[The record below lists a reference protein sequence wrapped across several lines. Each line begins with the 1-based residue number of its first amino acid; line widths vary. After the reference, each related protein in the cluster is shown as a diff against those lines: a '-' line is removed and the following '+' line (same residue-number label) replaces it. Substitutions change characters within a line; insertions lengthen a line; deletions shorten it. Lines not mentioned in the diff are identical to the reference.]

1 MGVQPCREEGEARRQ
16 FDSVLIDF
24 VFWLL
29 RFTLC
34 FFALNLLYMFRV
46 VRYVVYAVMGLILG
60 ALIFE
65 AVMLPRAADLRNQNP
80 ATTSMIETRIREA
93 ERNGVQ
99 PKRVQIW
106 VSLERISPQLQR
118 AVIAGEDSNFATHR
132 GFDYEAIQ
140 KAWDQAQKEA
150 DKEAKQEG
158 ENDSWLPNLPD
169 FKRGASTISQQLAK
183 NLYLSSE
190 RSFFRKGQEAV
201 ITYFMERNLS
211 KRRILEIYLNVI
223 EWGDG
228 IYGAEAASQYYFHKP
243 AAVLNAREGA
253 FLSAMI
259 PNPRTAFN
267 PQINPKRVARRQR
280 IILRL
285 MPGVRMPSGTG

>member
-1 MGVQPCREEGEARRQ
+1 
-16 FDSVLIDF
+16 
-24 VFWLL
+24 
-29 RFTLC
+29 
-34 FFALNLLYMFRV
+34 MFRII
-46 VRYVVYAVMGLILG
+46 RYVFYALAGLAVGGLT
-60 ALIFE
+60 FE
-65 AVMLPRAADLRNQNP
+65 AVMLPRAADLLNQNP
-80 ATTSMIETRIREA
+80 ATTSMIETRVREA
-93 ERNGVQ
+93 ERNGSQ

-106 VSLERISPQLQR
+106 VPLERISPQLQR
-118 AVIAGEDSNFATHR
+118 AVLAGEDSNFAIHH
-132 GFDYEAIQ
+132 GFDYDAIQ

-150 DKEAKQEG
+150 DKAAKQEG

-190 RSFFRKGQEAV
+190 RSFFRKGQEAI

-243 AAVLNAREGA
+243 AANLNVREGA

-259 PNPRTAFN
+259 PNPRTVFN
-267 PQINPKRVARRQR
+267 PQVNPKRVARRQR

-285 MPGVRMPSGTG
+285 MPSVKMPPGTG

>member
-1 MGVQPCREEGEARRQ
+1 
-16 FDSVLIDF
+16 
-24 VFWLL
+24 
-29 RFTLC
+29 
-34 FFALNLLYMFRV
+34 MFRI
-46 VRYVVYAVMGLILG
+46 VRYFVYAISGILLG
-60 ALIFE
+60 GLIFE
-65 AVMLPRAADLRNQNP
+65 AATLPRVSTLRAENP
-80 ATTSMIETRIREA
+80 ATTSMIETRIHEA
-93 ERNGVQ
+93 ERYGQQ

-106 VSLERISPQLQR
+106 VSLDKISPQLQR
-118 AVIAGEDSNFATHR
+118 GVIAGEDTNFATHH

-140 KAWDQAQKEA
+140 RAWDQAQKEA

-158 ENDSWLPNLPD
+158 ENDSWLPNMPD

-190 RSFFRKGQEAV
+190 RSFMRKGQEAI
-201 ITYFMERNLS
+201 ITYFMERDLS
-211 KRRILEIYLNVI
+211 KRRILELYLNVI

-243 AAVLNAREGA
+243 AANLNAREGA

-259 PNPRTAFN
+259 PNPRTVFN
-267 PQINPKRVARRQR
+267 PQVNPKRVARRQR

-285 MPGVRMPSGTG
+285 MPGVKLPS

>member
-1 MGVQPCREEGEARRQ
+1 MWRGIRYTIYAISGI
-16 FDSVLIDF
+16 FLGG
-24 VFWLL
+24 
-29 RFTLC
+29 
-34 FFALNLLYMFRV
+34 FA
-46 VRYVVYAVMGLILG
+46 
-60 ALIFE
+60 FE
-65 AVMLPRAADLRNQNP
+65 AATLPRVSALREQNP

-93 ERNGVQ
+93 RNSGVE

-106 VSLERISPQLQR
+106 VPLEKISPQLQR
-118 AVIAGEDSNFATHR
+118 AVLAGEDTNFATHH

-140 KAWDQAQKEA
+140 RAWDQAQKEA

-183 NLYLSSE
+183 NLYLSSQ
-190 RSFFRKGQEAV
+190 RSFFRKGEEAI
-201 ITYFMERNLS
+201 ITYFMEKNLS
-211 KRRILEIYLNVI
+211 KHRILELYLNVI

-243 AAVLNAREGA
+243 AANLNTREAA

-259 PNPRTAFN
+259 PNPRTVFN
-267 PQINPKRVARRQR
+267 PQVNPKRVARRQR

-285 MPGVRMPSGTG
+285 MPGVKMAPGTG

>member
-1 MGVQPCREEGEARRQ
+1 MAG
-16 FDSVLIDF
+16 L
-24 VFWLL
+24 
-29 RFTLC
+29 
-34 FFALNLLYMFRV
+34 AL
-46 VRYVVYAVMGLILG
+46 GG
-60 ALIFE
+60 LIFE
-65 AVMLPRAADLRNQNP
+65 VVMLPRAADLADQNP

-93 ERNGVQ
+93 ARNGAQ

-106 VSLERISPQLQR
+106 VPLERISPHLQR
-118 AVIAGEDSNFATHR
+118 AVLAGEDSNFANHH

-190 RSFFRKGQEAV
+190 RSFMRKGQEAI

-211 KRRILEIYLNVI
+211 KKRILEIYLNVI

-243 AAVLNAREGA
+243 SANLNLREGA
-253 FLSAMI
+253 FLSVMM
-259 PNPRTAFN
+259 PNPRTIFN

-285 MPGVRMPSGTG
+285 MPSVKMPPGTG

>member
-1 MGVQPCREEGEARRQ
+1 
-16 FDSVLIDF
+16 VLLIF
-24 VFWLL
+24 LSFTPTPFT
-29 RFTLC
+29 FTLW
-34 FFALNLLYMFRV
+34 FVLRIIRYTFYALAGLVLGGLL
-46 VRYVVYAVMGLILG
+46 
-60 ALIFE
+60 FE
-65 AVMLPRAADLRNQNP
+65 VLMLPRAADLRDQNP

-93 ERNGVQ
+93 ERNGTQ

-106 VSLERISPQLQR
+106 VPLERISPQLQR
-118 AVIAGEDSNFATHR
+118 AVLAGEDSNFAVHH

-140 KAWDQAQKEA
+140 KAWEQAQKEA

-169 FKRGASTISQQLAK
+169 FKRGASTVSQQLAK
-183 NLYLSSE
+183 NLYLSSQ
-190 RSFFRKGQEAV
+190 RSFFRKGQEAI

-211 KRRILEIYLNVI
+211 KKRILEIYLNVI

-243 AAVLNAREGA
+243 AANLNVREAA
-253 FLSAMI
+253 FLSAMV
-259 PNPRTAFN
+259 PNPRTVFN
-267 PQINPKRVARRQR
+267 PQKNAKRVARRQR

-285 MPGVRMPSGTG
+285 MPSVKMPPGTG

>member
-1 MGVQPCREEGEARRQ
+1 MWRFIRLTIYATSGI
-16 FDSVLIDF
+16 VLGG
-24 VFWLL
+24 
-29 RFTLC
+29 LC
-34 FFALNLLYMFRV
+34 FEAATLPHVSALR
-46 VRYVVYAVMGLILG
+46 
-60 ALIFE
+60 
-65 AVMLPRAADLRNQNP
+65 DHNP
-80 ATTSMIETRIREA
+80 ETTSMIEARVRESQN
-93 ERNGVQ
+93 NGTQ

-106 VSLERISPQLQR
+106 VPLERISPQLQR
-118 AVIAGEDSNFATHR
+118 GALAGEDTNFATHH

-140 KAWDQAQKEA
+140 RAWDQAQKEA

-158 ENDSWLPNLPD
+158 ENDSWLPNMPD

-190 RSFFRKGQEAV
+190 RSFMRKGQEAI

-211 KRRILEIYLNVI
+211 KHRILELYLNVI

-243 AAVLNAREGA
+243 AANLNAREGA

-259 PNPRTAFN
+259 PNPRTVFN
-267 PQINPKRVARRQR
+267 PQVNPKRVARRQR
-280 IILRL
+280 VILRL
-285 MPGVRMPSGTG
+285 MPGVKMPQGTG

>member
-1 MGVQPCREEGEARRQ
+1 
-16 FDSVLIDF
+16 
-24 VFWLL
+24 
-29 RFTLC
+29 
-34 FFALNLLYMFRV
+34 MFRI
-46 VRYVVYAVMGLILG
+46 VRYFVYAISGILLG
-60 ALIFE
+60 GLIFE
-65 AVMLPRAADLRNQNP
+65 AATLPRVSTLRDENP

-93 ERNGVQ
+93 ERNGQQ

-106 VSLERISPQLQR
+106 VSLDKISPQLQR
-118 AVIAGEDSNFATHR
+118 AVIAGEDTNFATHH

-140 KAWDQAQKEA
+140 RAWDQAQKEA

-158 ENDSWLPNLPD
+158 ENDSWLPNMPD

-190 RSFFRKGQEAV
+190 RSFMRKGQEAI
-201 ITYFMERNLS
+201 ITYFMERDLS
-211 KRRILEIYLNVI
+211 KRRILELYLNVI

-243 AAVLNAREGA
+243 AANLNAREGA

-259 PNPRTAFN
+259 PNRRTVFN
-267 PQINPKRVARRQR
+267 PQVNPKRVARRQR

-285 MPGVRMPSGTG
+285 MPGVRMPQGTG

>member
-1 MGVQPCREEGEARRQ
+1 MLR
-16 FDSVLIDF
+16 LI
-24 VFWLL
+24 
-29 RFTLC
+29 
-34 FFALNLLYMFRV
+34 
-46 VRYVVYAVMGLILG
+46 RYGFYIISGIFLG
-60 ALIFE
+60 GLIFE
-65 AVMLPRAADLRNQNP
+65 AVTLPRVGTLATENP
-80 ATTSMIETRIREA
+80 ATTSMIETRIRQA
-93 ERNGVQ
+93 EQSGVS

-106 VSLERISPQLQR
+106 VPLDRISPQLQR
-118 AVIAGEDSNFATHR
+118 AVVAAEDSNFATHQ

-140 KAWDQAQKEA
+140 RAWEQGQKEA
-150 DKEAKQEG
+150 DKQAKQEG

-169 FKRGASTISQQLAK
+169 FKRGASTITQQLAK

-190 RSFFRKGQEAV
+190 RSFMRKGQEAI

-243 AAVLNAREGA
+243 AANLNAREAA

-259 PNPRTAFN
+259 PNPRTVFN
-267 PQINPKRVARRQR
+267 PQVNPKRVARRQR

-285 MPGVRMPSGTG
+285 MPTAKMPSGTG